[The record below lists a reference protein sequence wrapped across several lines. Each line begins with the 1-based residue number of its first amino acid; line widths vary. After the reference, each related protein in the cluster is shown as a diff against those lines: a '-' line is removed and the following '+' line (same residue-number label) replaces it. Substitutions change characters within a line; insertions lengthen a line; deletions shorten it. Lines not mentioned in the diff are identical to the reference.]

1 MVRLGFII
9 GFIATIGVLLSGL
22 AAYRVHEQEL
32 TVNGI
37 AIARAIDVHASL
49 VQDRLTE
56 RELLARVA
64 SGLFR
69 TPSVVKAN
77 MLQPLRS
84 SIYAFKT
91 DFVVAGWIAR
101 LKPAELDAAR
111 AQLASAGFPNPAIRS
126 DDDKPLG
133 TGAPD
138 QPIDVLMDVE
148 PRNKETAGLAGRSY
162 DQHPI
167 LGPMLA
173 QAMDSGKP
181 VASDPLPLL
190 RSDGPIG
197 LVLAAPVLQEGEA
210 QPAGFVTFSYELAPL
225 MLANDD
231 LSLFSVVLRDP
242 RNPEVELIANHQGSV
257 SSRLTA
263 ADGPPPSMVRT
274 VTFGG
279 RDWSLGYY
287 AKTNAV
293 KRAEET
299 AVVVAAIG
307 LALTAI
313 ICGLFGYVAYNNLRL
328 SREIQVR
335 IGFERRLT
343 AVIDELNHRVKNIL
357 AVIQSIVTR
366 TLRHGSD
373 IDVARELLI
382 GRIHAMSNVVS
393 LLSESQW
400 QGVKLKGLF
409 EARAIPH
416 AERIAVSGP
425 DIAVSARAAQSLS
438 LLFFELAS
446 HSDEGLS
453 LVGKHPHIV
462 AHWDVTGEEP
472 DTIFHFRWEEF
483 NTSEATRRADSDFG
497 LILLDRVAPEALG
510 GVSKRYFTDVSYVYE
525 LTAPMETVVDMTERD
540 RTEQFAIAPRR
551 AAMTGQ
557 PSSLRKQ
564 ALPYH
569 AMSEV
574 GKGWSDADYHNDWG
588 YGPACAGTTNI
599 NRSSASA
606 ATQSTPQSKLEVLRR
621 LRSSQ

>member
-1 MVRLGFII
+1 VVRLGFIV
-9 GFIATIGVLLSGL
+9 GFIALIGVLLSGL
-22 AAYRVHEQEL
+22 AAYRVHDQEL
-32 TVNGI
+32 TVDGI
-37 AIARAIDVHASL
+37 ALARAMDVHASL
-49 VQDRLTE
+49 VQDRLTD

-69 TPSVVKAN
+69 APSVMRAN

-91 DFVVAGWIAR
+91 DFVVASWIAR
-101 LKPAELDAAR
+101 LQPNELDAAR
-111 AQLASAGFPNPAIRS
+111 KELASAGFSNPTIRRF
-126 DDDKPLG
+126 D
-133 TGAPD
+133 D
-138 QPIDVLMDVE
+138 QPLDTRSLGGPINVLMDVE
-148 PRNKETAGLAGRSY
+148 PRNAETMALPGRSY
-162 DQHPI
+162 DPD
-167 LGPMLA
+167 LVRGPMLA
-173 QAMDSGKP
+173 RAMAEEKP
-181 VASDPLPLL
+181 VASDPTPLL
-190 RSDGPIG
+190 RPDGPIG
-197 LVLAAPVLQEGEA
+197 LILAAPVLQEGA
-210 QPAGFVTFSYELAPL
+210 TLPAGFVTFSYELAPL

-231 LSLFSVVLRDP
+231 FSLFSVVLKDP
-242 RNPEVELIANHQGSV
+242 RSSNSELIANQRGV
-257 SSRLTA
+257 VTTRTA
-263 ADGPPPSMVRT
+263 PQEGPAPSMTRT
-274 VTFGG
+274 VTFGD
-279 RDWSLGYY
+279 RDWTLGYY
-287 AKTNAV
+287 AKTNVAI
-293 KRAEET
+293 RAQRLA
-299 AVVVAAIG
+299 AVVAGIG
-307 LALTAI
+307 LALTSIVA
-313 ICGLFGYVAYNNLRL
+313 GLFGYVSYNNLRL

-373 IDVARELLI
+373 VDVARELLI

-425 DIAVSARAAQSLS
+425 DITVSARAAQSLS

-462 AHWDVTGEEP
+462 AGWEVTGEEP
-472 DTIFHFRWEEF
+472 GAAFHFRWEEF
-483 NTSEATRRADSDFG
+483 NTSEATRRPDSDFG

-540 RTEQFAIAPRR
+540 RTEQISAPTR
-551 AAMTGQ
+551 
-557 PSSLRKQ
+557 P
-564 ALPYH
+564 
-569 AMSEV
+569 V
-574 GKGWSDADYHNDWG
+574 GK
-588 YGPACAGTTNI
+588 
-599 NRSSASA
+599 
-606 ATQSTPQSKLEVLRR
+606 
-621 LRSSQ
+621 

>member
-1 MVRLGFII
+1 VYFFANFSFSSKRVVRLGFII
-9 GFIATIGVLLSGL
+9 GFIALIGVLLSGL

-32 TVNGI
+32 TVDGI
-37 AIARAIDVHASL
+37 ALARAIDVHASL

-64 SGLFR
+64 SGLFH
-69 TPSVVKAN
+69 TSSVIKAN
-77 MLQPLRS
+77 MLQPLRA

-101 LKPAELDAAR
+101 LQPNELEAAR
-111 AQLASAGFPNPAIRS
+111 NELARAGFPNPTIRDF
-126 DDDKPLG
+126 DDQPLDARSLDK
-133 TGAPD
+133 
-138 QPIDVLMDVE
+138 PIDVLMDVE
-148 PRNKETAGLAGRSY
+148 PRNPETMAFAGRSL
-162 DQHPI
+162 DQQPV
-167 LGPMLA
+167 LGAMLA
-173 QAMDSGKP
+173 QALAEGKP
-181 VASDPLPLL
+181 MASDPVPLL

-197 LVLAAPVLQEGEA
+197 IVLAAPVLQEGDT

-225 MLANDD
+225 MLTNDD
-231 LSLFSVVLRDP
+231 LSLFSVVLKDP
-242 RNPEVELIANHQGSV
+242 RDGDGELIANHQGIV
-257 SSRLTA
+257 TSRA
-263 ADGPPPSMVRT
+263 ATQGAPAPSMTRV

-279 RDWSLGYY
+279 RDWTLVYY
-287 AKTNAV
+287 AKTNAAM
-293 KRAEET
+293 RAQQT
-299 AVVVAAIG
+299 AAIVLAIG
-307 LALTAI
+307 LALTGI
-313 ICGLFGYVAYNNLRL
+313 VCGLFGYVAYNNLRL

-462 AHWDVTGEEP
+462 AHWEVTGEDP
-472 DTIFHFRWEEF
+472 DSMFHFRWEEF
-483 NTSEATRRADSDFG
+483 NTSAATRTEDSDFG
-497 LILLDRVAPEALG
+497 VILLDRVAPEALG

-540 RTEQFAIAPRR
+540 RTEQFSAP
-551 AAMTGQ
+551 
-557 PSSLRKQ
+557 LK
-564 ALPYH
+564 
-569 AMSEV
+569 
-574 GKGWSDADYHNDWG
+574 
-588 YGPACAGTTNI
+588 PA
-599 NRSSASA
+599 S
-606 ATQSTPQSKLEVLRR
+606 
-621 LRSSQ
+621 

>member
-1 MVRLGFII
+1 VVRLGFIT
-9 GFIATIGVLLSGL
+9 GFIALIGVLLSGL
-22 AAYRVHEQEL
+22 AAYRVHDQEL
-32 TVNGI
+32 TVEGI
-37 AIARAIDVHASL
+37 ALARAIDVNASL

-69 TPSVVKAN
+69 SPSVVKAN

-91 DFVVAGWIAR
+91 DFVLAGWVAR
-101 LKPAELDAAR
+101 LRPDELQAAR
-111 AQLASAGFPNPAIRS
+111 AQLANAGFPKPTVRNFDDTPLDIAAITR
-126 DDDKPLG
+126 PVE
-133 TGAPD
+133 
-138 QPIDVLMDVE
+138 VLMDVE
-148 PRNKETAGLAGRSY
+148 PRSDQAKDLAGRTL

-167 LGPMLA
+167 LGPMLMR
-173 QAMDSGKP
+173 AMTENRS
-181 VASDPLPLL
+181 VASNPMPLL
-190 RSDGPIG
+190 RPDGPIG

-210 QPAGFVTFSYELAPL
+210 QPVGFVTFSYELAPL

-231 LSLFSVVLRDP
+231 LSLFSVALKDP
-242 RNPEVELIANHQGSV
+242 DSDNGELVANDRGLVVSRTANPQ
-257 SSRLTA
+257 A
-263 ADGPPPSMVRT
+263 AASAVTRT
-274 VTFGG
+274 VAFGG
-279 RDWSLGYY
+279 RDWSLTYY
-287 AKTNAV
+287 AKTNAMM
-293 KRAEET
+293 RARQT
-299 AVVVAAIG
+299 AAIVAAIG

-313 ICGLFGYVAYNNLRL
+313 VCGLFGYVAYNNLRL
-328 SREIQVR
+328 SREIQAR

-357 AVIQSIVTR
+357 AVIQSIITR

-416 AERIAVSGP
+416 SDRIAISGP
-425 DIAVSARAAQSLS
+425 DITVSARAAQSLS

-462 AHWDVTGEEP
+462 AHWEVNGEKAEA
-472 DTIFHFRWEEF
+472 IFYFRWEEF
-483 NTSEATRRADSDFG
+483 NTSAATRRADSDFG

-510 GVSKRYFTDVSYVYE
+510 GTSKRYFTDVSYVYE
-525 LTAPMETVVDMTERD
+525 LTAPMDTVVDMSERD
-540 RTEQFAIAPRR
+540 RTEQFSAP
-551 AAMTGQ
+551 
-557 PSSLRKQ
+557 LK
-564 ALPYH
+564 
-569 AMSEV
+569 
-574 GKGWSDADYHNDWG
+574 
-588 YGPACAGTTNI
+588 PA
-599 NRSSASA
+599 R
-606 ATQSTPQSKLEVLRR
+606 
-621 LRSSQ
+621 

>member
-1 MVRLGFII
+1 VVRLGFII
-9 GFIATIGVLLSGL
+9 GFIALIGVLLSGL
-22 AAYRVHEQEL
+22 AAYRVHDQEL
-32 TVNGI
+32 AVDGI
-37 AIARAIDVHASL
+37 ALARAIDVHASL

-69 TPSVVKAN
+69 APSVIKAN

-91 DFVVAGWIAR
+91 DFIVATWIAR
-101 LKPAELDAAR
+101 LKPNELDAAR
-111 AQLASAGFPNPAIRS
+111 KELATAGFSNPVIRGF
-126 DDDKPLG
+126 DDRPLNTRSLDK
-133 TGAPD
+133 
-138 QPIDVLMDVE
+138 PIDVLMDVE
-148 PRNKETAGLAGRSY
+148 PRDAETMRFPGRSY
-162 DQHPI
+162 DQDPV
-167 LGPMLA
+167 LGPTLA
-173 QAMDSGKP
+173 QAMADGKP
-181 VASDPLPLL
+181 VASDPAPLL
-190 RSDGPIG
+190 RPDGQIG
-197 LVLAAPVLQEGEA
+197 LVLATPVLQETDA
-210 QPAGFVTFSYELAPL
+210 SPAGFVTFSYELAPL
-225 MLANDD
+225 MLANDEM
-231 LSLFSVVLRDP
+231 SLFSVVLKDP
-242 RNPEVELIANHQGSV
+242 RH
-257 SSRLTA
+257 
-263 ADGPPPSMVRT
+263 ADGELVSDDRGIVTSRTLAPEAPAPSSNRT

-279 RDWSLGYY
+279 RDWGLAYY

-293 KRAEET
+293 KRAEQT
-299 AVVVAAIG
+299 AAIVAAIG
-307 LALTAI
+307 MALTGI
-313 ICGLFGYVAYNNLRL
+313 VCGLFGYVAYNNLRL

-373 IDVARELLI
+373 IDVARDLLI

-425 DIAVSARAAQSLS
+425 DVAVSARAAQSLS

-462 AHWDVTGEEP
+462 AHWEVTGEEP
-472 DTIFHFRWEEF
+472 DTTFHFRWEEF
-483 NTSEATRRADSDFG
+483 NTSAATRREDSDFG

-510 GVSKRYFTDVSYVYE
+510 GISKRYFTEVSYVYE
-525 LTAPMETVVDMTERD
+525 LTAPMQTVVDLTERD
-540 RTEQFAIAPRR
+540 RTEQLSAPPRPGR
-551 AAMTGQ
+551 
-557 PSSLRKQ
+557 
-564 ALPYH
+564 
-569 AMSEV
+569 
-574 GKGWSDADYHNDWG
+574 
-588 YGPACAGTTNI
+588 
-599 NRSSASA
+599 
-606 ATQSTPQSKLEVLRR
+606 
-621 LRSSQ
+621 

>member
-1 MVRLGFII
+1 VVRLGFII
-9 GFIATIGVLLSGL
+9 GFIALIGVLLSGL
-22 AAYRVHEQEL
+22 AAYRVHDQEL
-32 TVNGI
+32 TVDGI
-37 AIARAIDVHASL
+37 AMARAIDVHASL

-69 TPSVVKAN
+69 APSVIKAN
-77 MLQPLRS
+77 MLEPLRS

-91 DFVVAGWIAR
+91 DFVIASWIAR
-101 LKPAELDAAR
+101 LKPTELDAAR
-111 AQLASAGFPNPAIRS
+111 AELSGAGFPKPTIRAF
-126 DDDKPLG
+126 DDKPLD
-133 TGAPD
+133 PQSLD
-138 QPIDVLMDVE
+138 KPIDVVMDVE
-148 PRNKETAGLAGRSY
+148 PQDAETMAFPGRAL
-162 DQHPI
+162 DQQPI
-167 LGPMLA
+167 LGAMLE
-173 QAMDSGKP
+173 QAMAEGKP
-181 VASDPLPLL
+181 IASDPVLLL
-190 RSDGPIG
+190 RPDGAIG
-197 LVLAAPVLQEGEA
+197 LVLAAPVMQDGGA
-210 QPAGFVTFSYELAPL
+210 QPAGFVTFSYDLASL
-225 MLANDD
+225 MLTNDD
-231 LSLFSVVLRDP
+231 MSLFSVVLKDPRDP
-242 RNPEVELIANHQGSV
+242 GGELIANPQGIV
-257 SSRLTA
+257 SSRTVSPQ
-263 ADGPPPSMVRT
+263 GPAPSTTRT

-279 RDWSLGYY
+279 RDWTLGYY
-287 AKTNAV
+287 AKTNATR
-293 KRAEET
+293 RAQQT
-299 AVVVAAIG
+299 AAIVAGIG
-307 LALTAI
+307 LALTGI

-462 AHWDVTGEEP
+462 AQWEVTGEEP
-472 DTIFHFRWEEF
+472 DIVFHFRWEEF
-483 NTSEATRRADSDFG
+483 NTSAATRREDSDFG
-497 LILLDRVAPEALG
+497 VILLDRVAPEALG

-525 LTAPMETVVDMTERD
+525 LTAPMQTVVDMTERD
-540 RTEQFAIAPRR
+540 RTEQLSAPPRPRR
-551 AAMTGQ
+551 
-557 PSSLRKQ
+557 
-564 ALPYH
+564 
-569 AMSEV
+569 
-574 GKGWSDADYHNDWG
+574 
-588 YGPACAGTTNI
+588 
-599 NRSSASA
+599 
-606 ATQSTPQSKLEVLRR
+606 
-621 LRSSQ
+621 

>member
-9 GFIATIGVLLSGL
+9 GFIALIGALFSGL
-22 AAYRVHEQEL
+22 AAWRVHDQEL
-32 TVNGI
+32 TVDGI
-37 AIARAIDVHASL
+37 ALARAIDVHASL

-69 TPSVVKAN
+69 APSVVKAN

-101 LKPAELDAAR
+101 LKPSELDAAR
-111 AQLASAGFPNPAIRS
+111 KELAGAGFTNPTIR
-126 DDDKPLG
+126 DYDDKPLDTG
-133 TGAPD
+133 TLN

-148 PRNKETAGLAGRSY
+148 PRNDETRAFPGRALDSE
-162 DQHPI
+162 PI
-167 LGPMLA
+167 LGPTLA
-173 QAMDSGKP
+173 QAMAQGKP
-181 VASDPLPLL
+181 VASDPTRLL
-190 RSDGPIG
+190 RPDGPIG
-197 LVLAAPVLQEGEA
+197 LVLAAPVLPEGGA

-231 LSLFSVVLRDP
+231 LSLFSVVLKDPRDP
-242 RNPEVELIANHQGSV
+242 NSELIADHQGMV
-257 SSRLTA
+257 TSRAVTA
-263 ADGPPPSMVRT
+263 EGPPPSMTRQ

-287 AKTNAV
+287 AKTNAAR
-293 KRAEET
+293 RAEET
-299 AVVVAAIG
+299 AAVVAAIG

-313 ICGLFGYVAYNNLRL
+313 VCGLFGYVAYNNLRL

-366 TLRHGSD
+366 TLRHGAD
-373 IDVARELLI
+373 IDIARELLI

-416 AERIAVSGP
+416 AERIAVDGP

-462 AHWDVTGEEP
+462 AHWEVTGEEP

-540 RTEQFAIAPRR
+540 RTEQFAMPPR
-551 AAMTGQ
+551 
-557 PSSLRKQ
+557 PRK
-564 ALPYH
+564 
-569 AMSEV
+569 
-574 GKGWSDADYHNDWG
+574 
-588 YGPACAGTTNI
+588 
-599 NRSSASA
+599 
-606 ATQSTPQSKLEVLRR
+606 
-621 LRSSQ
+621 

>member
-1 MVRLGFII
+1 LNLFANAFGLSERVVRLGLIT
-9 GFIATIGVLLSGL
+9 GFIALIGVLLSGL

-32 TVNGI
+32 TVDGI
-37 AIARAIDVHASL
+37 ALARAIDVHASL

-69 TPSVVKAN
+69 SPSVMKAN

-91 DFVVAGWIAR
+91 DFVVASWVAR
-101 LKPAELDAAR
+101 VRPEELAA
-111 AQLASAGFPNPAIRS
+111 AHTELANAGFANSTIRNY
-126 DDDKPLG
+126 DDTPLQ
-133 TGAPD
+133 TSNLTEPVD
-138 QPIDVLMDVE
+138 LVMDVE
-148 PRNKETAGLAGRSY
+148 PRNAETMGFPGRCI

-167 LGPMLA
+167 LGPTLA
-173 QAMDSGKP
+173 RALAELTP
-181 VASDPLPLL
+181 IASDPLTLL
-190 RSDGPIG
+190 RNDGPIG
-197 LVLAAPVLQEGEA
+197 LVLAAPVLQENGA
-210 QPAGFVTFSYELAPL
+210 KPAGFVTFSYELASL
-225 MLANDD
+225 MLTNDD
-231 LSLFSVVLRDP
+231 LSLFSVALKDP
-242 RNPEVELIANHQGSV
+242 RSDDGELIATDRGSV
-257 SSRLTA
+257 IARPASAQGA
-263 ADGPPPSMVRT
+263 AVMRKVF
-274 VTFGG
+274 FGG
-279 RDWSLGYY
+279 RDWTLTYY

-293 KRAEET
+293 NRARQT
-299 AVVVAAIG
+299 AVIVAAIG

-313 ICGLFGYVAYNNLRL
+313 VCGLFGYVAYNNLRL

-373 IDVARELLI
+373 IDSARELLI

-400 QGVKLKGLF
+400 QGVNLKGLF

-416 AERIAVSGP
+416 AERIAISGP
-425 DIAVSARAAQSLS
+425 DIIVSARAAQSLS

-462 AHWDVTGEEP
+462 AHWEITGEDPEAV
-472 DTIFHFRWEEF
+472 FHFRWEEF
-483 NTSEATRRADSDFG
+483 NTSEATRRTDSDFG

-510 GVSKRYFTDVSYVYE
+510 GTSKRYFTDVSYVYE
-525 LTAPMETVVDMTERD
+525 LTAPMETVVDMSERD
-540 RTEQFAIAPRR
+540 RTEQLSAPLKPVR
-551 AAMTGQ
+551 
-557 PSSLRKQ
+557 
-564 ALPYH
+564 
-569 AMSEV
+569 
-574 GKGWSDADYHNDWG
+574 
-588 YGPACAGTTNI
+588 
-599 NRSSASA
+599 
-606 ATQSTPQSKLEVLRR
+606 
-621 LRSSQ
+621 

>member
-1 MVRLGFII
+1 VVRLGFII
-9 GFIATIGVLLSGL
+9 GFIALIGVLLSGL
-22 AAYRVHEQEL
+22 AAYRVHDQEL
-32 TVNGI
+32 TVDRI
-37 AIARAIDVHASL
+37 ALARAIDVHASL

-64 SGLFR
+64 AGLFR
-69 TPSVVKAN
+69 TPSVIKAN
-77 MLQPLRS
+77 MLQPLRA

-91 DFVVAGWIAR
+91 DFVVASWIAR
-101 LKPAELDAAR
+101 LEPNELDAAR
-111 AQLASAGFPNPAIRS
+111 AELKGARFPNPAIRNF
-126 DDDKPLG
+126 D
-133 TGAPD
+133 D
-138 QPIDVLMDVE
+138 QPLDTHALGQPLDVLMDVE
-148 PRNKETAGLAGRSY
+148 PRNAETMAFAGRSL
-162 DQHPI
+162 DQQPV

-173 QAMDSGKP
+173 RAMAEGKP
-181 VASDPLPLL
+181 IASDPLPLL
-190 RSDGPIG
+190 RPDGPIG
-197 LVLAAPVLQEGEA
+197 LVLAAPVLPEGGA
-210 QPAGFVTFSYELAPL
+210 QPAGFVTFSYDLASL
-225 MLANDD
+225 MLTNDD
-231 LSLFSVVLRDP
+231 LSLFSVVLKDPRDP
-242 RNPEVELIANHQGSV
+242 DSELIADHQGVVTSRPA
-257 SSRLTA
+257 SSQA
-263 ADGPPPSMVRT
+263 SAPSMLRT

-279 RDWSLGYY
+279 RDWLLGYY
-287 AKTNAV
+287 AKTNATLH
-293 KRAEET
+293 ATQT
-299 AVVVAAIG
+299 AAVVAAIG
-307 LALTAI
+307 LALTTI

-366 TLRHGSD
+366 TLRHGAD

-462 AHWDVTGEEP
+462 ANWEVTGEEP
-472 DTIFHFRWEEF
+472 DTIFNFRWEEF
-483 NTSEATRRADSDFG
+483 NTSAATRRPDSDFG

-540 RTEQFAIAPRR
+540 RTEQFAVPPRGPR
-551 AAMTGQ
+551 G
-557 PSSLRKQ
+557 RK
-564 ALPYH
+564 
-569 AMSEV
+569 
-574 GKGWSDADYHNDWG
+574 
-588 YGPACAGTTNI
+588 
-599 NRSSASA
+599 
-606 ATQSTPQSKLEVLRR
+606 
-621 LRSSQ
+621 

>member
-1 MVRLGFII
+1 MAAPAVAKRLFIFFANTPFLSERVVRLGLIT
-9 GFIATIGVLLSGL
+9 GFIALIGVLLSGL
-22 AAYRVHEQEL
+22 AAYRVHDQEL
-32 TVNGI
+32 TVERI
-37 AIARAIDVHASL
+37 ALARAIDVHASL

-69 TPSVVKAN
+69 SPSVIKAN

-101 LKPAELDAAR
+101 LRPGELDAAH
-111 AQLASAGFPNPAIRS
+111 AELAAAGFPNPTIRNY
-126 DDDKPLG
+126 DDVPLD
-133 TGAPD
+133 TRSLD
-138 QPIDVLMDVE
+138 RRVDLLMDVE
-148 PRNKETAGLAGRSY
+148 PRNAEMKAYPGRCF

-173 QAMDSGKP
+173 RAMAEMKP

-190 RSDGPIG
+190 RADGPIG
-197 LVLAAPVLQEGEA
+197 IVLAAPVLQQGEA

-231 LSLFSVVLRDP
+231 LSLFSVVLKDP
-242 RNPEVELIANHQGSV
+242 RSDNSELIANDRGVVISRTASPQGPTPSV
-257 SSRLTA
+257 T
-263 ADGPPPSMVRT
+263 RT
-274 VTFGG
+274 VAFGD
-279 RDWSLGYY
+279 RDWSLSYY
-287 AKTNAV
+287 AKTNAMM
-293 KRAEET
+293 RAQQT
-299 AVVVAAIG
+299 ATIVAAIG
-307 LALTAI
+307 LALTTI
-313 ICGLFGYVAYNNLRL
+313 VCGLFGYVAYNNLRL

-425 DIAVSARAAQSLS
+425 EITVSARAAQSLS

-462 AHWDVTGEEP
+462 AHWEVDGKEP
-472 DTIFHFRWEEF
+472 DIIFHFRWEEF
-483 NTSEATRRADSDFG
+483 NTSAATRRADSDFG
-497 LILLDRVAPEALG
+497 VILLDRVAPEALG
-510 GVSKRYFTDVSYVYE
+510 GTSKRYFTDVSYVYE
-525 LTAPMETVVDMTERD
+525 LTAPMETVVDMSERD
-540 RTEQFAIAPRR
+540 RTEQFSAPLK
-551 AAMTGQ
+551 
-557 PSSLRKQ
+557 P
-564 ALPYH
+564 
-569 AMSEV
+569 V
-574 GKGWSDADYHNDWG
+574 
-588 YGPACAGTTNI
+588 
-599 NRSSASA
+599 
-606 ATQSTPQSKLEVLRR
+606 
-621 LRSSQ
+621 